1 LSVPLFFD
9 ITPAYFIDVLLTSYN
24 CSVKITPMK
33 HISLT
38 FDDGPNP
45 PHTSRILDILKRH
58 KIKAIFFLLG
68 HNVKLHP
75 KTALRIKKQG
85 HIIGNHTFSHK
96 DLKKSTKTEIKKQ
109 IIEAE
114 KVFLGVLGIKP
125 ALFRAPHGFYNK
137 KASDIIKKRGYKII
151 GWDIEPEDWKNPPAK
166 IIADRVISE
175 AKDKSIIVLHDG
187 SNIRQGR
194 SRRQTTTALEI
205 IIKKLKNKGFVFD
218 TGIFL

>member
-1 LSVPLFFD
+1 
-9 ITPAYFIDVLLTSYN
+9 
-24 CSVKITPMK
+24 MK

-45 PHTSRILDILKRH
+45 PYTSRILDILKRH

-85 HIIGNHTFSHK
+85 HIIGNHTFSHR
-96 DLKKSTKTEIKKQ
+96 DLRRLTKIKIKEQIIKTE
-109 IIEAE
+109 E
-114 KVFLGVLGIKP
+114 VFLDVLGIKP
-125 ALFRAPHGFYNK
+125 TLFRAPYGFYNK
-137 KASDIIKKRGYKII
+137 KASDIIKNRGYKIV
-151 GWDIEPEDWKNPPAK
+151 GWDIDPEDWKNPPAK
-166 IIADRVISE
+166 TIVDKVISE
-175 AKDKSIIVLHDG
+175 AKDKSTIILHDG

-218 TGIFL
+218 TDIFL